1 MCIRDSTKTVE
12 ISQLGTQPMFLEVSP
27 TDVSKTSVPGNQ
39 IFNVTS
45 NSTWEVCT
53 DDAWITLTPETG
65 RDNGFFVAT
74 FSSNPSV
81 DERVATITVKSPG
94 LPDRNITITQGGF
107 TPQLD
112 ADPKEFLV
120 GSFQGIV
127 EFNVFSNLSWN
138 INSDASWAQPVN
150 PFGAN
155 NETVVIQFET
165 NRANVARTARLTI
178 SPTVPG
184 VPEVIVTIMQDQTNA
199 TVDLEKL
206 YDLSLYPNP
215 VAEDLNIEFQLANSE
230 DLIID
235 ILDINGRLI
244 EVISEDSF
252 SPSKY
257 KVSHNVDGLSSG
269 IYLLR
274 FKSENGVLTKRFIV
288 E

>member
-1 MCIRDSTKTVE
+1 M
-12 ISQLGTQPMFLEVSP
+12 
-27 TDVSKTSVPGNQ
+27 
-39 IFNVTS
+39 
-45 NSTWEVCT
+45 
-53 DDAWITLTPETG
+53 
-65 RDNGFFVAT
+65 
-74 FSSNPSV
+74 
-81 DERVATITVKSPG
+81 
-94 LPDRNITITQGGF
+94 
-107 TPQLD
+107 
-112 ADPKEFLV
+112 
-120 GSFQGIV
+120 
-127 EFNVFSNLSWN
+127 
-138 INSDASWAQPVN
+138 
-150 PFGAN
+150 
-155 NETVVIQFET
+155 
-165 NRANVARTARLTI
+165 
-178 SPTVPG
+178 
-184 VPEVIVTIMQDQTNA
+184 TIMQDQTNA